1 MRFGGII
8 HVWAYDQKVKS
19 DDKVA
24 AANNSFLCEFFHRA
38 LKARNTGQ
46 CPNAGSNNGITKT
59 LDQLVINHLVAL
71 LLDVLREL
79 ERERGYLLP

>member
-1 MRFGGII
+1 MFGHVIKRLNLMIRLRQQII
-8 HVWAYDQKVKS
+8 SLRISLFS
-19 DDKVA
+19 D
-24 AANNSFLCEFFHRA
+24 RA
-38 LKARNTGQ
+38 FKARIAGQ

-79 ERERGYLLP
+79 EREATSFLR